1 MFYAFAA
8 NLTYFW
14 PMFPFCT
21 SSKNQKTFVFLVF
34 SGGIKWEHWPE
45 MVRLP
50 KNSLLKVNYWSDK
63 VSWIA
68 HMKKFTVALKSN
80 KKFIQLNK
88 ELCKMSPNL
97 HDRFPHV
104 YSIRNS
110 LINATQNARE
120 NLNSF
125 RTTILFI
132 YSANAKCLI
141 NCHLKKKKNKY
152 FQVARK
158 NNKKTIFI
166 PLFTLVLST

>member
-1 MFYAFAA
+1 
-8 NLTYFW
+8 
-14 PMFPFCT
+14 
-21 SSKNQKTFVFLVF
+21 
-34 SGGIKWEHWPE
+34 
-45 MVRLP
+45 
-50 KNSLLKVNYWSDK
+50 
-63 VSWIA
+63 
-68 HMKKFTVALKSN
+68 MKKFTVALKSN

-125 RTTILFI
+125 RTTILFT

-141 NCHLKKKKNKY
+141 NCHLKKKTNKY

-166 PLFTLVLST
+166 PLFTPVVST